1 MDFMQ
6 FVSKEMLIYVVV
18 LVGLGKILKSTSMI
32 KDWLIP
38 WILLIVSLGLC
49 LWSLGLTVNA
59 VVQAVIIV
67 AAAVYS
73 NQLVKQT
80 TEGIKGSQPEA
91 PKELKPTGE
100 VTEFRK

>member
-18 LVGLGKILKSTSMI
+18 LVGLGKILKSTSI
-32 KDWLIP
+32 VKDWLIP
-38 WILLIVSLGLC
+38 WILLGVSLGLC

-59 VVQAVIIV
+59 VVQAVLIV
-67 AAAVYS
+67 ATAVYS

-80 TEGIKGSQPEA
+80 TEGIKGSQPES
-91 PKELKPTGE
+91 PKEISPSGQI
-100 VTEFRK
+100 TEFRK